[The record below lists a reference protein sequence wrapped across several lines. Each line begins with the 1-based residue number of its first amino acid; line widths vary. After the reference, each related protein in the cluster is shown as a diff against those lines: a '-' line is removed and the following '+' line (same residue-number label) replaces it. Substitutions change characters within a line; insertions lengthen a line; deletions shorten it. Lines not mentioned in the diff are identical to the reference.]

1 MFSFFKKKKFQKKEE
16 IPQDS
21 LSADEKVLLRGKILD
36 LNKQLEQEG
45 LAVAQQ
51 ARLYEE
57 VGLLQAKLGETN
69 VAIET
74 LEKSLDLKLTIGDG
88 YKQLMS
94 LYNLKRAEAARDKDN
109 EAIDYYMS
117 KMDDMRNIAK
127 KLTLTR

>member
-16 IPQDS
+16 VPQDS

-74 LEKSLDLKLTIGDG
+74 LEKSLDLKLTMDDG

-94 LYNLKRAEAARDKDN
+94 LYNLKRAEAARNKDN

>member
-21 LSADEKVLLRGKILD
+21 LSAEEKDLLQGKILD
-36 LNKQLEQEG
+36 LNKQLDQEG